1 MLANILEEIGPE
13 GKERYV
19 QEMFN
24 TIAGE
29 YDLMNRVMTAGMLR
43 FWHKAFLQVTGL
55 RPGDHHL
62 DVACGTGDLSRLTA
76 RQVGERGHVTGL
88 DFSHEMLA
96 VARKRVEGSPLGA
109 RIAWVQGNAMDL
121 PFDDNTFD
129 GASIG
134 FALRNVSDIK
144 KTLSE
149 MARVVRPGSSVV
161 SLEISKPQ
169 NPVWRALFFLYF
181 YNIVPLIDRLV
192 MRGRAGRVR
201 PYTYLPHSLTR
212 FPEQQELAEIFR
224 EAGLRDVRVIPLSG
238 GMTCLHV
245 GTKPQ

>member
-1 MLANILEEIGPE
+1 MANILEEIGPE

-19 QEMFN
+19 QELFN

-29 YDLMNRVMTAGMLR
+29 YDLMNQVMTAGMLR
-43 FWHKAFLQVTGL
+43 FWHKAFLRVTGL

-62 DVACGTGDLSRLTA
+62 DVACGTGDLSQLTA
-76 RQVGERGHVTGL
+76 QQVGERGHVTGL
-88 DFSHEMLA
+88 DFSGEMLA

-134 FALRNVSDIK
+134 FALRNVADIR

-149 MARVVRPGSSVV
+149 MTRVVRPGSNVV
-161 SLEISKPQ
+161 SLEISKPR

-181 YNIVPLIDRLV
+181 YNVVPLIDRLV
-192 MRGRAGRVR
+192 MHGRSGRVR

-224 EAGLRDVRVIPLSG
+224 EAGLKDVRVIPLSG

-245 GTKPQ
+245 GTKP